1 MRRPCDSDDDRD
13 DRVHRIA
20 GTICLAAR
28 QFDRAVPCQG
38 GAASHPCRRTC
49 RPATDH
55 REAGQALVGRAYLP
69 LSSRSRRGHPAHR
82 HNAPD
87 SGPPPREIALSA
99 AGSQT
104 SRRSAFR
111 SLLAAAGA
119 AAAGLLG
126 GKAHAATADTNGII
140 TGPDEAQQAEP
151 KQPPLFSGHK
161 VHNGLVYIAGKG
173 YHEAGDIKVHTKAV
187 LDSLEAE
194 LKKAG
199 SSMDKV
205 LKVNVYL
212 HDLEDYA
219 GMNEMYRGRFGA
231 NPPVRTTIAAYGG
244 IPGKSLVEIDC
255 IAAL

>member
-1 MRRPCDSDDDRD
+1 MS
-13 DRVHRIA
+13 
-20 GTICLAAR
+20 
-28 QFDRAVPCQG
+28 
-38 GAASHPCRRTC
+38 
-49 RPATDH
+49 AT
-55 REAGQALVGRAYLP
+55 
-69 LSSRSRRGHPAHR
+69 
-82 HNAPD
+82 
-87 SGPPPREIALSA
+87 
-99 AGSQT
+99 QT
-104 SRRSAFR
+104 DTTRRSAFR
-111 SLLAAAGA
+111 SLFAAVGATAAGFF
-119 AAAGLLG
+119 G
-126 GKAHAATADTNGII
+126 GKAHAAAADANGII
-140 TGPDEAQQAEP
+140 TGPDESQQAEP
-151 KQPPLFSGHK
+151 KQAPLFSGHK

-187 LDSLEAE
+187 LDSVEAE

-219 GMNEMYRGRFGA
+219 GMNEVYRGRFGP

>member
-1 MRRPCDSDDDRD
+1 
-13 DRVHRIA
+13 V
-20 GTICLAAR
+20 
-28 QFDRAVPCQG
+28 
-38 GAASHPCRRTC
+38 
-49 RPATDH
+49 
-55 REAGQALVGRAYLP
+55 
-69 LSSRSRRGHPAHR
+69 
-82 HNAPD
+82 
-87 SGPPPREIALSA
+87 SA
-99 AGSQT
+99 AQTDT
-104 SRRSAFR
+104 SRRSVFR
-111 SLLAAAGA
+111 SILTAVGATAAGVF
-119 AAAGLLG
+119 G
-126 GKAHAATADTNGII
+126 GKAHAATADAHGII

-199 SSMDKV
+199 SSMEKV

-219 GMNEMYRGRFGA
+219 GMNEVFRGRFGP

-244 IPGKSLVEIDC
+244 IPGKSLVEMDC
-255 IAAL
+255 IAAQ

>member
-1 MRRPCDSDDDRD
+1 VHTLIEFGCDVHVKALSHPAPICRPEIPPGACRRR
-13 DRVHRIA
+13 A
-20 GTICLAAR
+20 LAAILALASR
-28 QFDRAVPCQG
+28 DTSRHHHTRRA
-38 GAASHPCRRTC
+38 
-49 RPATDH
+49 
-55 REAGQALVGRAYLP
+55 
-69 LSSRSRRGHPAHR
+69 PAHLQ
-82 HNAPD
+82 
-87 SGPPPREIALSA
+87 EIALSA

-119 AAAGLLG
+119 TAAGLLG
-126 GKAHAATADTNGII
+126 GKAHAATADANGII
-140 TGPDEAQQAEP
+140 TGPDQAQQAEP

-199 SSMDKV
+199 SSMEKV